1 MKKMNSQN
9 PQSFKVLPFEMKNIP
24 QILDV
29 VVPMW
34 SPPVGDAEFKRFN
47 VEYIVRNNIFEN
59 DMRFELLAG
68 ESDNAGQTELSAVP
82 GEFCSAAFFTRKGEV
97 CKAAEWYDVESKK
110 FPAELGVASEMSKTY
125 IELMDKKTQA
135 LMNDDDIQLTLYV
148 SRKPG
153 CGSLLLN
160 ELCARLKNNG
170 YKNLFLW
177 TDIECNWEW
186 YVKNGYELMQQ
197 ESYEPFSEEHED
209 YKTFIFRKSL

>member
-1 MKKMNSQN
+1 MNSQN
-9 PQSFKVLPFEMKNIP
+9 LENIKILPFEMKNIP

-34 SPPVGDAEFKRFN
+34 GPPVGDAEFKRFN

-59 DMRFELLAG
+59 DFHYELVNCDEADG
-68 ESDNAGQTELSAVP
+68 KEA
-82 GEFCSAAFFTRKGEV
+82 FCSAAFFTRKNEI
-97 CKAAEWYDVESKK
+97 CKAAEWYKTEVKK
-110 FPAELGVASEMSKTY
+110 FSEELQAASEMSRTY
-125 IELMDKKTQA
+125 IELMDEKTQV

-160 ELCARLKNNG
+160 ELRARLKNSG
-170 YKNLFLW
+170 YKNLYLW

-186 YVKNGYELMQQ
+186 YIKNGYELVQQ
-197 ESYEPFSEEHED
+197 DSYEPFSDEDED
-209 YKTFIFRKSL
+209 YKTFIFRKPL

>member
-9 PQSFKVLPFEMKNIP
+9 TQSFKVLPFEMKNIP

-34 SPPVGDAEFKRFN
+34 SPHVGDADFKRFN

-68 ESDNAGQTELSAVP
+68 E
-82 GEFCSAAFFTRKGEV
+82 FCSAAFFARKGEV

-110 FPAELGVASEMSKTY
+110 FPAELCVASEMSKTY

-160 ELCARLKNNG
+160 ELCARLKSSG
-170 YKNLFLW
+170 YKNLYLW

-186 YVKNGYELMQQ
+186 YVKKGYELMQQ
-197 ESYEPFSEEHED
+197 ESYEPFCEEHED
-209 YKTFIFRKSL
+209 YKTFIFRNSL

>member
-1 MKKMNSQN
+1 MTSKN
-9 PQSFKVLPFEMKNIP
+9 FTILPFEMKNIP
-24 QILDV
+24 LILDV

-34 SPPVGDAEFKRFN
+34 SPPVGNAEFKRFN

-68 ESDNAGQTELSAVP
+68 DAEP
-82 GEFCSAAFFTRKGEV
+82 GEFGSAAFFTTKGMV
-97 CKAAEWYDVESKK
+97 CKATEWYDVESKR
-110 FPAELGVASEMSKTY
+110 FPAELGVASEMSRTY

-160 ELCARLKNNG
+160 ELCTRLKNNG
-170 YKNLFLW
+170 YKNLYLW

-197 ESYEPFSEEHED
+197 EFYEPFSEEHED
-209 YKTFIFRKSL
+209 YKTFIFRKTL